1 MVKADASRNYYAD
14 LKVAPN
20 ASENEI
26 RKAFRSLALQYHP
39 DRNPGREQEF
49 VVKFQEIQAAHEVLC
64 DPTQRLKYDKE
75 RTKHRNLNIPA
86 NTPNTPRA
94 RPPPPPRNAYTTTTP
109 QGSYYRPPPPKPQPQ
124 PQRPPP
130 PQHHQTYNSGQDRF
144 TNKNFRPPP
153 TAQRPHSSHKDT
165 QDRANVFTAWQKMKT
180 GGARPEESRPHNP
193 TNPNNPNGTP
203 FGRSQSTRVPS
214 NKTGFNPGTPG
225 ADEGPAKSG
234 GYRSSYARPAATPPT
249 PAESSSP
256 NVDAPFSEGNRVRTP
271 YYTKAAGIRE
281 EGIGR
286 SASMRNSPSHSHQP
300 SPSHEG
306 GSYSDSGHRQQ
317 RNSYGGHPT
326 KGHFP
331 QMYPDSSDESEAEV
345 FQKGTAH
352 RPRAQPRASRAQVP
366 SAWNQNAFATPPPK
380 QAAPPQGNVPNSFK
394 SRSEESIN
402 MKFSPS
408 DWHGKFG
415 GGNTDYF
422 APNAQPTAKDKG
434 RQSPTRGRAGSQRAA
449 PYPPPGNTFKTQ
461 FGYMPPPPPG
471 PPPQPKFAPPPEAL
485 PHTAKFSP
493 EIWSETFKEPS
504 WALPTEGLDRKNS
517 ETVKRPKPVRKQSVP
532 RPQEQSEKARPKYQA
547 TAEETTGEADE
558 MDIDSDTPVPINA
571 NTSAT
576 RPKTAPSSP
585 RKDKARRTGSMPP
598 KTAPSPAPAGDPSA
612 PGLNGLS
619 GIATVEPFLSNQNGG
634 LSLDA
639 LKDTLP
645 FQSQASNTHP
655 TKPNSARSLKLPP
668 VPAAP
673 HPPLK
678 LDMATTDAYFS
689 HMEGYVRSFNAF
701 SKGVADHFASR
712 SAELEDLDDRFIH
725 NRGETTKKLGF
736 ASYLNRMREDEAV
749 MVMWK
754 VAQERHIQ
762 ALEQCEEVR
771 NKTIKLYQ

>member
-14 LKVAPN
+14 LKVTPN

-75 RTKHRNLNIPA
+75 RTKYRNLNIPT

-109 QGSYYRPPPPKPQPQ
+109 SGSYYRPPPPKPQPQ

-165 QDRANVFTAWQKMKT
+165 QDRANVFTAWQKMKS
-180 GGARPEESRPHNP
+180 GARPEEPRPHNP

-271 YYTKAAGIRE
+271 YYSKAAGLRE

-326 KGHFP
+326 KGQFP

-345 FQKGTAH
+345 FQKGTA
-352 RPRAQPRASRAQVP
+352 
-366 SAWNQNAFATPPPK
+366 
-380 QAAPPQGNVPNSFK
+380 
-394 SRSEESIN
+394 
-402 MKFSPS
+402 
-408 DWHGKFG
+408 
-415 GGNTDYF
+415 
-422 APNAQPTAKDKG
+422 
-434 RQSPTRGRAGSQRAA
+434 RAA
-449 PYPPPGNTFKTQ
+449 ESF
-461 FGYMPPPPPG
+461 
-471 PPPQPKFAPPPEAL
+471 
-485 PHTAKFSP
+485 
-493 EIWSETFKEPS
+493 
-504 WALPTEGLDRKNS
+504 EGS
-517 ETVKRPKPVRKQSVP
+517 
-532 RPQEQSEKARPKYQA
+532 
-547 TAEETTGEADE
+547 TT
-558 MDIDSDTPVPINA
+558 
-571 NTSAT
+571 
-576 RPKTAPSSP
+576 
-585 RKDKARRTGSMPP
+585 
-598 KTAPSPAPAGDPSA
+598 
-612 PGLNGLS
+612 
-619 GIATVEPFLSNQNGG
+619 
-634 LSLDA
+634 
-639 LKDTLP
+639 
-645 FQSQASNTHP
+645 
-655 TKPNSARSLKLPP
+655 
-668 VPAAP
+668 
-673 HPPLK
+673 
-678 LDMATTDAYFS
+678 
-689 HMEGYVRSFNAF
+689 
-701 SKGVADHFASR
+701 
-712 SAELEDLDDRFIH
+712 
-725 NRGETTKKLGF
+725 
-736 ASYLNRMREDEAV
+736 SYLEP
-749 MVMWK
+749 
-754 VAQERHIQ
+754 ERI
-762 ALEQCEEVR
+762 
-771 NKTIKLYQ
+771 